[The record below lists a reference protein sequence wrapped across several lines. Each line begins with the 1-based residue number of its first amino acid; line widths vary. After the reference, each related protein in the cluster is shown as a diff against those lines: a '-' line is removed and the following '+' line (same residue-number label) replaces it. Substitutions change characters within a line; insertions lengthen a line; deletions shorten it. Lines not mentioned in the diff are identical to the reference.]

1 MGHLFRHIPHIVL
14 AGCIPACL
22 TMYSCVY
29 QYPDESCG
37 LVPEAD
43 GVKVNFDWVNNPMP
57 EPPGMSV
64 YFYPTD
70 GGDFYSYNLDRS
82 GLAVNLPDGWYDAVS
97 FNYDSENVIVISDAS
112 YSTIAFTTRPAK
124 ITDGLR
130 QDYSGVRPPESREE
144 VEGQTVIN
152 QPQYSWCATATD
164 RHLTRGDSITLTP
177 HNIVSRYRI
186 VVNDITNLHSVSRM
200 SLSLSGLAG
209 QYHASSG
216 IAPDEVPVILPGSVS
231 PESENSISGVMLT
244 FGRAPSVANNTLR
257 LYLWL
262 TDGEKKVYEWDVAEQ
277 IVSAPNQRQL
287 TITVG
292 GITLPDLTPVQ
303 PPEGEEG
310 MKVDVDNWEV
320 IDIELST

>member
-1 MGHLFRHIPHIVL
+1 
-14 AGCIPACL
+14 
-22 TMYSCVY
+22 
-29 QYPDESCG
+29 
-37 LVPEAD
+37 
-43 GVKVNFDWVNNPMP
+43 
-57 EPPGMSV
+57 
-64 YFYPTD
+64 
-70 GGDFYSYNLDRS
+70 
-82 GLAVNLPDGWYDAVS
+82 
-97 FNYDSENVIVISDAS
+97 
-112 YSTIAFTTRPAK
+112 
-124 ITDGLR
+124 
-130 QDYSGVRPPESREE
+130 
-144 VEGQTVIN
+144 
-152 QPQYSWCATATD
+152 
-164 RHLTRGDSITLTP
+164 
-177 HNIVSRYRI
+177 
-186 VVNDITNLHSVSRM
+186 
-200 SLSLSGLAG
+200 
-209 QYHASSG
+209 YHASSG

-303 PPEGEEG
+303 PPEGDEG